1 MIKAILFD
9 LDGVLLDTEYY
20 TLKIKI
26 DLLKKLNVEI
36 DDDFIAQLSGRKF
49 SDFIVEELSYLDN
62 IPSIIDTYQMIAYK
76 DIDYRTLEKENASYV
91 LRKLKEKY
99 ILGLVTASDRN
110 KIKTVFNQ
118 LGWHNIFD
126 VVVDHDFNL
135 KSKPQPDCYLQAM
148 KLLDLNSED
157 CLVVED
163 SKTGILAAKGA
174 KLKVVALK
182 DNRLKVDQS
191 LADYRIDNL
200 IQLLELMEVN

>member
-99 ILGLVTASDRN
+99 IWNLRN
-110 KIKTVFNQ
+110 YQFK
-118 LGWHNIFD
+118 H
-126 VVVDHDFNL
+126 
-135 KSKPQPDCYLQAM
+135 
-148 KLLDLNSED
+148 KL
-157 CLVVED
+157 
-163 SKTGILAAKGA
+163 
-174 KLKVVALK
+174 
-182 DNRLKVDQS
+182 
-191 LADYRIDNL
+191 
-200 IQLLELMEVN
+200 

>member
-118 LGWHNIFD
+118 LGWHN
-126 VVVDHDFNL
+126 
-135 KSKPQPDCYLQAM
+135 
-148 KLLDLNSED
+148 
-157 CLVVED
+157 
-163 SKTGILAAKGA
+163 
-174 KLKVVALK
+174 
-182 DNRLKVDQS
+182 
-191 LADYRIDNL
+191 
-200 IQLLELMEVN
+200 LMW